1 MQSVALGKRKILLEA
16 WQTHF
21 IRDLVTSS
29 KMRTL
34 HQVSLKQQDL
44 AAWLGYL
51 IPIHSVCLI
60 LCILHHISLMVKR
73 SLLKNM
79 LKEM

>member
-21 IRDLVTSS
+21 IRDLVTSF

-34 HQVSLKQQDL
+34 HQVSLKQQETL
-44 AAWLGYL
+44 QLGWDTSSPFTL
-51 IPIHSVCLI
+51 SASFFAFSIIFH
-60 LCILHHISLMVKR
+60 
-73 SLLKNM
+73 
-79 LKEM
+79 